1 MQKSQ
6 VQTKITNESRESGQ
20 ASVELASETSEGLT
34 DVEIVAKK
42 LEHITDLLTESRISY
57 SPISSPSTLALS
69 REVSDISVMNSSQE
83 TTASN
88 ILSWRSNPWAVSQNA
103 RQANITSEHPLL
115 QFKDNQV
122 RSSVHTLCLS
132 DVSVQFQFLIAI
144 IFTQRTNKQHLAC
157 QRASECLAVYPT
169 PEALAN
175 ALPRAL
181 VKYFSGLGLQNVKPP
196 QLIKLAQ
203 AYVKDPPEQGRLR
216 SKVNCPRSEISHLP
230 QIGSLSVN
238 SWLVYCCERIDV
250 VTQDKTL
257 LEYMEYLKLEAGA
270 ICL

>member
-1 MQKSQ
+1 M
-6 VQTKITNESRESGQ
+6 
-20 ASVELASETSEGLT
+20 
-34 DVEIVAKK
+34 
-42 LEHITDLLTESRISY
+42 
-57 SPISSPSTLALS
+57 
-69 REVSDISVMNSSQE
+69 
-83 TTASN
+83 
-88 ILSWRSNPWAVSQNA
+88 
-103 RQANITSEHPLL
+103 
-115 QFKDNQV
+115 
-122 RSSVHTLCLS
+122 
-132 DVSVQFQFLIAI
+132 SVQFQFLIAI
-144 IFTQRTNKQHLAC
+144 IFTQRTNKQYLAC

-203 AYVKDPPEQGRLR
+203 AYVEDPPEQGRLR
-216 SKVNCPRSEISHLP
+216 SKVNCPLSEISHLP

-270 ICL
+270 NCL

>member
-1 MQKSQ
+1 MQKSV

-34 DVEIVAKK
+34 DVKIVAKK

-122 RSSVHTLCLS
+122 RLSVHTL
-132 DVSVQFQFLIAI
+132 
-144 IFTQRTNKQHLAC
+144 
-157 QRASECLAVYPT
+157 
-169 PEALAN
+169 
-175 ALPRAL
+175 LP
-181 VKYFSGLGLQNVKPP
+181 
-196 QLIKLAQ
+196 I
-203 AYVKDPPEQGRLR
+203 
-216 SKVNCPRSEISHLP
+216 
-230 QIGSLSVN
+230 
-238 SWLVYCCERIDV
+238 
-250 VTQDKTL
+250 
-257 LEYMEYLKLEAGA
+257 
-270 ICL
+270 